1 MTITRMKYWSYYMRK
16 ATKPN
21 LAKRLEWIFHRT
33 MWFVRMK
40 HKPWWMENVC
50 AVTTRVKKY
59 RIFSRVL
66 IYPISLPHLMLI
78 HPFHLSSAFSKGPA
92 CSPPRVFL
100 SFLKRIST
108 YLQYTYKNECLI
120 CSQQQKFH
128 SPCEDHLLRRLLN
141 IKERKS
147 VCRDIKRW

>member
-1 MTITRMKYWSYYMRK
+1 MTQPVFALLIIITTDNMYISHRNCGVTQGFPAMRK
-16 ATKPN
+16 
-21 LAKRLEWIFHRT
+21 
-33 MWFVRMK
+33 
-40 HKPWWMENVC
+40 

-147 VCRDIKRW
+147 VCRDIKR

>member
-1 MTITRMKYWSYYMRK
+1 MTQPVFALLVIITTDNIYISHINGGVIQGFPAMRK
-16 ATKPN
+16 
-21 LAKRLEWIFHRT
+21 
-33 MWFVRMK
+33 
-40 HKPWWMENVC
+40 

-66 IYPISLPHLMLI
+66 IYPISLPHLVLI

-128 SPCEDHLLRRLLN
+128 SPCEDHLLRRYS
-141 IKERKS
+141 KY
-147 VCRDIKRW
+147 